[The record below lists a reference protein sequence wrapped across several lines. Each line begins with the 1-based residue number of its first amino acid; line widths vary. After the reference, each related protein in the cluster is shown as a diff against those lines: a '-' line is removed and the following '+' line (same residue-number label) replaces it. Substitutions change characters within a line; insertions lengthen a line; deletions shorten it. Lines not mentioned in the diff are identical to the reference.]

1 MMPFVIPVYFQENAP
16 PGLHQLLKLLQEI
29 RQIQIV
35 ESKDESGGFLPL

>member
-1 MMPFVIPVYFQENAP
+1 MMPFVIPVHFQEKAS